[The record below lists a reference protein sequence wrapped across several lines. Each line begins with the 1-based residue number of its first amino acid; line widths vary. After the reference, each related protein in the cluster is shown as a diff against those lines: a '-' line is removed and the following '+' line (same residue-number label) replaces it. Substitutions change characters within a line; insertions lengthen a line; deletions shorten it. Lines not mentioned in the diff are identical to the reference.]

1 MALLNLPDNLDTLTK
16 SPAWQLSAAVLVE
29 LWGSRAIV
37 PGLQHADVMGAS
49 STLSLAP
56 SRGVFST
63 MKWLD
68 IEADSRALFM
78 RRSLILANH
87 IGYLRVLREAIA
99 AAGSGIEGL
108 S

>member
-1 MALLNLPDNLDTLTK
+1 
-16 SPAWQLSAAVLVE
+16 
-29 LWGSRAIV
+29 
-37 PGLQHADVMGAS
+37 
-49 STLSLAP
+49 
-56 SRGVFST
+56 

-68 IEADSRALFM
+68 IETDSRALFM

-87 IGYLRVLREAIA
+87 MGYLRVLREAIA